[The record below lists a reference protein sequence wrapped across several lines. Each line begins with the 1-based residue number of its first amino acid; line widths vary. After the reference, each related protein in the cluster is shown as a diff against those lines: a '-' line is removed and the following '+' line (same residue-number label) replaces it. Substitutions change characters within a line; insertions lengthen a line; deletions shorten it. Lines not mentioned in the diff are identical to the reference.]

1 MPRMTGQLTTEYKRA
16 RDATRKREDR
26 QAKLLKRHE
35 RRMAQHKAAASMAE
49 VERKQIGETKRT
61 KMVEAGKEKSY
72 KAGGYTSPQMAN
84 LRKSA
89 FASADSE
96 ITRRREEGGLFY
108 GSGDNTVEMTPKQI
122 AEERN
127 LLAKQYLQEYMGGE
141 VSPETMQQKPEAVS
155 PQGVGRVIAPE
166 SGRRWDVSGGEV
178 TESSTAPPQSAMAG
192 QAGQHPISAVGWQP
206 STFSNVS
213 SQPPGAQPFTRDRKP
228 YLSQFNKLQR
238 SETIQP
244 LMRDLETMG
253 KWTNRYGL
261 QPLTKTAKYF
271 GGNIS
276 KFGKHLLKGQEEARH
291 RLPGYRG
298 Y

>member
-1 MPRMTGQLTTEYKRA
+1 MPRMQAELSTEYKRA
-16 RDATRKREDR
+16 RDATRKREDE
-26 QAKLLKRHE
+26 QVKLERRHE
-35 RRMAQHKAAASMAE
+35 RRMAQHSAAASMAE
-49 VERKQIGETKRT
+49 VERKQTGETKRT
-61 KMVEAGKEKSY
+61 KMIEAGKS
-72 KAGGYTSPQMAN
+72 GGYTSPQMAN

-127 LLAKQYLQEYMGGE
+127 LLATQYLQEYMGGE

-192 QAGQHPISAVGWQP
+192 QAGQHPIPAVGWQP

-213 SQPPGAQPFTRDRKP
+213 SQPPEAQPFTRDRKP

-238 SETIQP
+238 PETIQP
-244 LMRDLETMG
+244 LMSDLGTMR

>member
-1 MPRMTGQLTTEYKRA
+1 
-16 RDATRKREDR
+16 
-26 QAKLLKRHE
+26 
-35 RRMAQHKAAASMAE
+35 
-49 VERKQIGETKRT
+49 
-61 KMVEAGKEKSY
+61 
-72 KAGGYTSPQMAN
+72 MAN

-178 TESSTAPPQSAMAG
+178 TEAAIKSPQSAMSG
-192 QAGQHPISAVGWQP
+192 QTEQAGQYPIPAVGWQP
-206 STFSNVS
+206 PTFSNIS
-213 SQPPGAQPFTRDRKP
+213 SQPPEAQPFTRDRKP

-244 LMRDLETMG
+244 LMRDLGTMG